1 MTVITIGAAAYM
13 RRILSAR
20 YNAVMA
26 GATGAE
32 HLRMVNR
39 VNRRPDIRIMAVL
52 ANIRRLDMR
61 KVLANGF
68 GTIVATDT
76 IAGDAHVIEI
86 GW

>member
-1 MTVITIGAAAYM
+1 MTVITIRAAGDV
-13 RRILSAR
+13 RWILYAR
-20 YNAVMA
+20 NYAVMA

-68 GTIVATDT
+68 GAIVATDT
-76 IAGDAHVIEI
+76 IARDSHMIEI